1 MASICARSL
10 RRSRTQRRR
19 RLVWYIFSA
28 GTQALGL
35 RSGGMVMPYSQPWG
49 EGDTWVKAG
58 EEPPHLAS
66 HQGPLFTYTQIGTAL
81 IAKLCPDTT
90 RFPSLLVH
98 ADNDLLVLLP
108 NGGVPL
114 GMPR

>member
-49 EGDTWVKAG
+49 QKGDTRVKR
-58 EEPPHLAS
+58 PPTTTPRRPAS
-66 HQGPLFTYTQIGTAL
+66 RLSSHPELEQFSRQAL
-81 IAKLCPDTT
+81 SRHKVV
-90 RFPSLLVH
+90 FP
-98 ADNDLLVLLP
+98 
-108 NGGVPL
+108 
-114 GMPR
+114 